1 MRNVPCIVL
10 TGGPGGGKTTLI
22 RQLRAQDPQA
32 RRWLLVPEAAP
43 LLFQV
48 GLNGRDRRFQRA
60 VVRLQIALEQSCR
73 EAACSGQVL
82 LCHRGTLDPLA
93 YWLRNGWQEQEF
105 FALMDMNQEEHFQ
118 RYAGV
123 MHLQMAAIGAE
134 MYYHRWPDAH
144 RPETVA
150 QAAELD
156 RLCVHAWCKHPCYIL
171 IENAGR
177 TWEKK
182 VQVAYAVL
190 SNWLVQIDQGGTN
203 DVAAPD

>member
-1 MRNVPCIVL
+1 MRNISCIVL
-10 TGGPGGGKTTLI
+10 TGGPGGGKTTLM

-32 RRWLLVPEAAP
+32 KRWLLVPEAAP

-60 VVRLQIALEQSCR
+60 VVCLQIALEQSCR

-82 LCHRGTLDPLA
+82 VCHRGTLDSLA
-93 YWLRNGWQEQEF
+93 YWLHNGWQEQEF
-105 FALMDMNQEEHFQ
+105 FVMTGMSQEDHLC

-123 MHLQMAAIGAE
+123 IHLQTTAIEAE
-134 MYYHRWPDAH
+134 AYYHRWPEAH

-156 RLCVHAWCKHPCYIL
+156 RLCAYAWSKHPRYIL

-177 TWEKK
+177 TWEEKTK
-182 VQVAYAVL
+182 VICAML
-190 SNWLVQIDQGGTN
+190 GT
-203 DVAAPD
+203 